1 MSGEK
6 NARQAATFRY
16 EYRLKNLADMG
27 GELSKA
33 MHLKTFEQNGRVI
46 ALIDSDQPLI
56 TDAASALGLL
66 ADVRYETGADRIALN
81 RQALSESFFILS
93 TCLAGEVLQK
103 FINYHAKLAVYGDFS
118 EYTSKPL
125 RDFIRES
132 NRGNDIFFTATADE
146 AVKRLAGVQ

>member
-1 MSGEK
+1 
-6 NARQAATFRY
+6 
-16 EYRLKNLADMG
+16 MG

-132 NRGNDIFFTATADE
+132 NRGNDIFSPPPLTKLLNGSQACNETT
-146 AVKRLAGVQ
+146 VQKQEDLICR